1 MLTFG
6 KSNGGGRRKS
16 PRSQA
21 PLLAT
26 LSTIAHDYR
35 AGLVNLS
42 STGARLSAPCLP
54 GVGEDV
60 ILKADKVM
68 SSGHVVWSE
77 EGQCGVAFHC
87 PITKKMLSAS
97 VVKQTF
103 GAPPDGRGKKLQ
115 QQMND
120 GPQWVENGV

>member
-87 PITKKMLSAS
+87 PITKEDAERLSSEADFWRS
-97 VVKQTF
+97 AGWSREET
-103 GAPPDGRGKKLQ
+103 ATA
-115 QQMND
+115 
-120 GPQWVENGV
+120 EE